1 MLLNRKII
9 MRCKHGDLAVII
21 HDFDGCKGNLGILVE
36 VIGPP
41 TSHPDTEHTVWL
53 IKPLKRRKLWLLDE
67 DGPVH
72 EFISKKNEAMH
83 PDPWLLP
90 IRGDSVAGEG
100 NSATQSSLATRKPI
114 CL

>member
-1 MLLNRKII
+1 
-9 MRCKHGDLAVII
+9 MRCKDGDLAII
-21 HDFDGCKGNLGILVE
+21 VQDFPGCEGNLGVLVE
-36 VIGPP
+36 VVGPP

-72 EFISKKNEAMH
+72 AFISKKNEAVH

-90 IRGDSVAGEG
+90 IRGDRLVDQDESL
-100 NSATQSSLATRKPI
+100 TQSSLGCI
-114 CL
+114 L